1 MHWGA
6 NAIYDIVDG
15 KFQFSSYYKV
25 PAPQSEQENCVA
37 HNGSIVP
44 VPGRDIFAQA
54 WYQGGLSVLDFTDT
68 ENPVEIAYFD
78 RGPIHE
84 ERMVIGGYWSTY
96 WYNGK
101 IYGTEIIRGLDVMAL
116 EPSEFLSENEIAA
129 AQQANM
135 GDVFNPQQQFPV
147 TWPSTPIVALAY
159 LDQLQRANA
168 LEADSAEALYQVLG
182 ELKQNGENTAA
193 KQQLGAM
200 LSSFSQTANAGQN
213 AAKLE
218 RLLQT
223 LKDIAGP

>member
-1 MHWGA
+1 
-6 NAIYDIVDG
+6 
-15 KFQFSSYYKV
+15 
-25 PAPQSEQENCVA
+25 
-37 HNGSIVP
+37 
-44 VPGRDIFAQA
+44 
-54 WYQGGLSVLDFTDT
+54 
-68 ENPVEIAYFD
+68 
-78 RGPIHE
+78 
-84 ERMVIGGYWSTY
+84 MVIGGYWSTY

-223 LKDIAGP
+223 LKDIAGA